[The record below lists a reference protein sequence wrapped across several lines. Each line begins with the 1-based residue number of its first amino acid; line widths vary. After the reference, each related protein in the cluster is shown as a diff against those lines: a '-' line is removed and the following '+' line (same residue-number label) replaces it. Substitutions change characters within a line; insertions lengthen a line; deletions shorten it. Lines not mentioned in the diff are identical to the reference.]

1 MYIDIQAINKFGR
14 GAPFKSCIDSWS
26 VIIDSKN
33 ITTIEDYK
41 KYSFMYSNSTKN
53 GKVQNGKVQNGK
65 VQIRKMCK
73 TAAEQSKEKYKQID
87 IDKLAETNL
96 KKEYT
101 IEELL
106 IEHKKLSATGQS
118 AQLDETEKK
127 LLEGTITVKV
137 EEYKNFFGKSTTSIL
152 WIINKDDKQL
162 PINEGD
168 PECQPEKK

>member
-41 KYSFMYSNSTKN
+41 KYSFMYSNSTK
-53 GKVQNGKVQNGK
+53 NGKVQNGK